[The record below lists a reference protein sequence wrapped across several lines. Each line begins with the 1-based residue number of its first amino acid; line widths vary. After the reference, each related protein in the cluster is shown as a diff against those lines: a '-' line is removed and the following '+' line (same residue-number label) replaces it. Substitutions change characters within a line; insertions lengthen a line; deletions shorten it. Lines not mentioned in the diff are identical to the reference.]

1 MRRGDVY
8 LVDLEPVRGSE
19 ANKQRPVIIVTNEG
33 ANSRASL
40 LQRGTLTIVPIT
52 SKTREVLPFQVYLP
66 AQDSG
71 LPKDS
76 KAQAEHIRAL
86 SLDRFGS
93 YLGTLPYRLM
103 DKIDDAIRLHLS
115 L

>member
-19 ANKQRPVIIVTNEG
+19 VNKRRPVIIVTNEG
-33 ANSRASL
+33 ANSRAAL
-40 LQRGTLTIVPIT
+40 LQRGTLTVVPIT
-52 SKTREVLPFQVYLP
+52 SNTRETLPFQVYLP

-76 KAQAEHIRAL
+76 KAQAEHIRSL

-93 YLGTLPYRLM
+93 HLGTLPYRLM
-103 DKIDDAIRLHLS
+103 DEIDDAIRLHLS